1 MHYRYLTLEQRENLE
16 RLIRAGAPGE
26 LPRLHTR

>member
-16 RLIRAGAPGE
+16 RLIRAGAPDS
-26 LPRLHTR
+26 